1 MLSLISSHVMLIM
14 VMAISGIA
22 VLLTAIAVVEVKASF
37 CDTTEIKTEKRVE
50 KNSIYRRKVG
60 VEYIYT
66 TSEKNKISRHK

>member
-37 CDTTEIKTEKRVE
+37 CDTTEIKTEKRVD

-60 VEYIYT
+60 VEYIIYNIR
-66 TSEKNKISRHK
+66 KKQN